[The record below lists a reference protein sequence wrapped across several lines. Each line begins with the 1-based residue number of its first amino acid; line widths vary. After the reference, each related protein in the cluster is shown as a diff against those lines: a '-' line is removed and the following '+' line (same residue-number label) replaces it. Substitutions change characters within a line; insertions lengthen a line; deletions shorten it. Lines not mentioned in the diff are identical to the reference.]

1 MSQQLNLKLVNK
13 TNPEMS
19 LDLGYWSTSISRQI
33 YSNFNEEVF
42 PYSENAVRLDIS
54 TFKSYIKTL
63 DEGIKEFKGYLY
75 RAMKRKRENTDLLL
89 KAQTEIV
96 VKDIRNEIV
105 ECEHSIESW
114 REEIDKWFSVWQKL
128 NFILEV
134 IENNESEWELEYR
147 NS

>member
-1 MSQQLNLKLVNK
+1 MSQYLNLKLVNK

-19 LDLGYWSTSISRQI
+19 LNLGYWSTNISRQI

-89 KAQTEIV
+89 KAQTEVV
-96 VKDIRNEIV
+96 VKDIRNV
-105 ECEHSIESW
+105 
-114 REEIDKWFSVWQKL
+114 K
-128 NFILEV
+128 ILSKIGERKSTNGFPYGKNL
-134 IENNESEWELEYR
+134 ISFLK
-147 NS
+147 